1 MKVFSGLIA
10 LMLIY
15 NLLNATEIVG
25 KVVEVTDGDTIKI
38 IKYLDNGQ
46 KLFYKVRLMNIDAPK
61 VGQDF
66 SKKSKR
72 MLANLISQQWV
83 YVEANKKDK
92 YGRYIGT
99 VYFDNKNINYEQ
111 VKNGMAWVDRKYC
124 NDSTYYDLEKEARD
138 NYRGIW
144 SQPDP
149 IPPWDYTTNKNYS
162 SKSQPTKRYKN
173 SYTPKYKRYSS
184 PSYHLVASKPISSG
198 GFKCE
203 GKRYCRQMNS
213 CKEAYFYL
221 NECGLYRLD
230 GDSDG
235 VPCESICG
243 HY

>member
-10 LMLIY
+10 LMLTY
-15 NLLNATEIVG
+15 NILNATEIVG

-38 IKYLDNGQ
+38 MKYLDNGQ
-46 KLFYKVRLMNIDAPK
+46 KLFYIVRLMNIDAPE

-72 MLANLISQQWV
+72 MLTNLISQQWV
-83 YVEANKKDK
+83 YVETNKKDK

-99 VYFDNKNINYEQ
+99 VYFNNKNINHEQ
-111 VKNGMAWVDRKYC
+111 VKNGMAWVYRKYC

-149 IPPWDYTTNKNYS
+149 IPPWDYATNKSNS
-162 SKSQPTKRYKN
+162 SKNQSTKKYEN
-173 SYTPKYKRYSS
+173 SYIPRYKRYSS
-184 PSYHLVASKPISSG
+184 PSYPVVAPKPVSSS

-203 GKRYCRQMNS
+203 GKRYCRHMNS

-230 GDSDG
+230 RDRDG